1 MARRSEDLRP
11 PLVSAPDLPPHLE
24 PAAPKRGADLQAS
37 RIELTGDADLSH
49 STLEQCVLT
58 GSAGALELRGATL
71 MDVDLQN
78 VQATTLAARD
88 ANLRRVRITGGRIG
102 TLDLTDARI
111 HELELQGV
119 RIDYLTLAGAKA
131 VDVLVEHCQITTL
144 DLPGSTLTRMAF
156 EGTRC
161 DELGPRG
168 MRAEHVDLRGLD
180 ALAFLDVSSLRGT
193 TLTMAQV
200 EQLAPVFA
208 ASAGISVRD

>member
-37 RIELTGDADLSH
+37 RIELTGDTDLSH

-78 VQATTLAARD
+78 VQVTTLAARD

-161 DELGPRG
+161 DELGTRG

>member
-1 MARRSEDLRP
+1 MPRRIPELRP
-11 PLVSAPDLPPHLE
+11 PLISEPDLPPHLE
-24 PAAPKRGADLQAS
+24 PGAPQRSADLHAS
-37 RIELTGDADLSH
+37 RIELDGDADLSH

-71 MDVDLQN
+71 MDVELQN

-88 ANLRRVRITGGRIG
+88 ANMRRVRITGGRIG

-131 VDVLVEHCQITTL
+131 ADVRVEHCQITTL
-144 DLPGSTLTRMAF
+144 DLPVSTLTRMAF
-156 EGTRC
+156 VGTRC
-161 DELGPRG
+161 DEVDPHG

-180 ALAFLDVSSLRGT
+180 ALVILDVSSLPGT
-193 TLTMAQV
+193 TLTVAQV
-200 EQLAPVFA
+200 EQLAPAFA

>member
-24 PAAPKRGADLQAS
+24 SAAPKRGADLQAS

-49 STLEQCVLT
+49 STLDQCVLT

-78 VQATTLAARD
+78 VQVTTLAARE

-161 DELGPRG
+161 DALGTRG